1 MHTAK
6 ITIAGLKKDF
16 GTDNLLS
23 YLDIYGDNEISM
35 DASEK
40 NYGNSY
46 EFEEL
51 EGRTL
56 AELEGLGVISRF
68 DDGNLISKFG
78 TATFVKFNVGT
89 THVFASTSED
99 TEPALKAL
107 GLDAGLTNGLTKLL
121 RSSLALS
128 LSSEVEQQTQELAN
142 VGQGQINTSGVVDV
156 MAREHA
162 FTMENYM
169 DAIAEIKDNNMIV
182 LPDLIPSFTISDP
195 TTYVNLLNSMGIL
208 RRTLMLSSLC
218 ILL

>member
-1 MHTAK
+1 LVLLLCK
-6 ITIAGLKKDF
+6 IQCC
-16 GTDNLLS
+16 
-23 YLDIYGDNEISM
+23 
-35 DASEK
+35 
-40 NYGNSY
+40 
-46 EFEEL
+46 
-51 EGRTL
+51 
-56 AELEGLGVISRF
+56 
-68 DDGNLISKFG
+68 
-78 TATFVKFNVGT
+78 T

-128 LSSEVEQQTQELAN
+128 PSSEVTAN
-142 VGQGQINTSGVVDV
+142 TRTAKMQGQINTSVVDV

-195 TTYVNLLNSMGIL
+195 TTYVNLLNSMGNTQENSDAIQFMHPLMSLLWRNLEVFGSFNTENQEALKLLTTTFEYGKMRQIL
-208 RRTLMLSSLC
+208 QKKSVQMPTTTEQNEVV
-218 ILL
+218 

>member
-1 MHTAK
+1 
-6 ITIAGLKKDF
+6 
-16 GTDNLLS
+16 
-23 YLDIYGDNEISM
+23 
-35 DASEK
+35 
-40 NYGNSY
+40 
-46 EFEEL
+46 
-51 EGRTL
+51 
-56 AELEGLGVISRF
+56 
-68 DDGNLISKFG
+68 LISKFG

-128 LSSEVEQQTQELAN
+128 LSSEVEQQELAN

-169 DAIAEIKDNNMIV
+169 DAIAEIRI
-182 LPDLIPSFTISDP
+182 IT
-195 TTYVNLLNSMGIL
+195 
-208 RRTLMLSSLC
+208 
-218 ILL
+218 

>member
-6 ITIAGLKKDF
+6 KLPSQFEKDF

-35 DASEK
+35 DASGKKLWLETA
-40 NYGNSY
+40 

-89 THVFASTSED
+89 THVQVH
-99 TEPALKAL
+99 LKI
-107 GLDAGLTNGLTKLL
+107 
-121 RSSLALS
+121 LS
-128 LSSEVEQQTQELAN
+128 QL
-142 VGQGQINTSGVVDV
+142 
-156 MAREHA
+156 
-162 FTMENYM
+162 
-169 DAIAEIKDNNMIV
+169 
-182 LPDLIPSFTISDP
+182 
-195 TTYVNLLNSMGIL
+195 
-208 RRTLMLSSLC
+208 
-218 ILL
+218 

>member
-1 MHTAK
+1 MA
-6 ITIAGLKKDF
+6 
-16 GTDNLLS
+16 
-23 YLDIYGDNEISM
+23 
-35 DASEK
+35 
-40 NYGNSY
+40 GNSY
-46 EFEEL
+46 EFEE

-142 VGQGQINTSGVVDV
+142 VGQGQINSGVVDV

-182 LPDLIPSFTISDP
+182 LPFDT
-195 TTYVNLLNSMGIL
+195 
-208 RRTLMLSSLC
+208 
-218 ILL
+218 

>member
-1 MHTAK
+1 
-6 ITIAGLKKDF
+6 LKDF
-16 GTDNLLS
+16 GTDNLLAT
-23 YLDIYGDNEISM
+23 LIYMGTMKSLWTLRKRIM
-35 DASEK
+35 A
-40 NYGNSY
+40 GNSY

-78 TATFVKFNVGT
+78 TTFVKFNVGT

-142 VGQGQINTSGVVDV
+142 VGQGLILP
-156 MAREHA
+156 
-162 FTMENYM
+162 
-169 DAIAEIKDNNMIV
+169 V
-182 LPDLIPSFTISDP
+182 LWMLWLESMHLLWK
-195 TTYVNLLNSMGIL
+195 TTW
-208 RRTLMLSSLC
+208 TL
-218 ILL
+218 